1 MALTAIQA
9 VRMKVQDVEP
19 GLYILS
25 DEDIDYLLTEANG
38 NVNKAAVQAAHIII
52 RNIALRGDET
62 VDILSIKNSSSIR
75 VYKEA
80 LEMFIK
86 DPNTNPFINNLKG
99 WVGGV
104 SVSEMQT
111 NDTTLDNNIVQ
122 NPTKDRFV
130 YSDDPFSYNWRI

>member
-104 SVSEMQT
+104 SKSEMES
-111 NDTTLDNNIVQ
+111 NNCNPDNNIVP
-122 NPTKDRFV
+122 NPTKDR
-130 YSDDPFSYNWRI
+130 YPNQSGPFSITWRL